1 MYRIQGAD
9 QKEYGPITA
18 EQVRQ
23 WIGENRLNRFTLC
36 AGPEGIWKPLGQFS
50 EFADVLTVV
59 PGAAGASPTIA
70 SGAAQGGGG
79 GGGGG
84 GAGDG
89 RAQALARVKAPAL
102 CLLIL
107 GSLSAVYS
115 FIMPFQFKSQIASA
129 MNQPGM
135 DANARAM
142 LANFAAAP
150 LAVWLVVV
158 LFSLALNGAIIFGA
172 LRMMKLRSFG
182 WSMTAAILSIV
193 PCGSVCCCLGIVF
206 GVWAALTLNRPDVKG
221 QFQA

>member
-59 PGAAGASPTIA
+59 PGVAGASPVTA
-70 SGAAQGGGG
+70 SGTPTATATGGGG
-79 GGGGG
+79 S
-84 GAGDG
+84 GDA

-107 GSLSAVYS
+107 GCLSAIYS
-115 FIMPFQFKSQIASA
+115 FIMPFQFKSQIAA
-129 MNQPGM
+129 VMNQPGM

-150 LAVWLVVV
+150 MAVWLVVV